1 VPSVIDEHL
10 IENGTPLPPGGTVES
25 RVIHVRGA
33 QRVSVN
39 VGIRNSD
46 ANVRRT
52 IYFGRTTNNAFA
64 PFRTDNFGEANSL
77 LTSVPVCGPEMFVIV
92 ENTGTRPT
100 ICDGTVY
107 AIREVP

>member
-10 IENGTPLPPGGTVES
+10 IENATPLPPGGRIES
-25 RVIHVRGA
+25 HVIDVRGA
-33 QRVSVN
+33 QLVSVN
-39 VGIRNSD
+39 VGIRNRD

-52 IYFGRTTNNAFA
+52 IFFGRTTNNAFA
-64 PFRTDNFGEANSL
+64 PFRTDDFAEANSL
-77 LTSVPVCGPEMFVIV
+77 LTSVPVCGPELFVIV
-92 ENTGTRPT
+92 ENAGSQAT